1 MKTCGLLFSFGLT
14 LFAQQPSVENAKLET
29 RAFSGTLSAQLS
41 GLGAG
46 PFWAAWSEPIIA
58 GQHGDMCSWNRND
71 GSGRI
76 ATAPMRLEG
85 EVALVILIR
94 VEFGQTDQLRVTSPD
109 CLLDVGGLPFYTISG
124 VPAGESVAWLKTQV
138 AGPHSDMAVMAIS
151 HHQGAVAEQALDE
164 LTTTSQPVAVR
175 KRAAFWL
182 GNARGADGVAVLK
195 RMLAN
200 EPNAD
205 VRDRVVFAL
214 SQSNDPGGLPLVL
227 DAARNDKDPHI
238 RGQALFWLAQ
248 KAAAQVSKN
257 AIENALSNDPESSVR
272 ERAVFA
278 LSQLPH
284 GQGVPMLIDLAKT
297 HRDPAVRKKAM
308 FWLGQSKDPRA
319 LDFFAQT
326 LKP

>member
-1 MKTCGLLFSFGLT
+1 MKATVGLLT
-14 LFAQQPSVENAKLET
+14 LAAALLAQQPSVENAKLET
-29 RAFSGTLSAQLS
+29 RVFSGTVAAELSR
-41 GLGAG
+41 LGAG
-46 PFWAAWSEPIIA
+46 PFWAAWSEPIIS

-71 GSGRI
+71 DNGR
-76 ATAPMRLEG
+76 TPGAPIRLEG
-85 EVALVILIR
+85 ETALVVLVR
-94 VEFGQTDQLRVTSPD
+94 VENAQAGELRVTSPD
-109 CLLDVGGLPFYTISG
+109 CHLDAGGLPFYWLTG
-124 VPAGESVAWLKTQV
+124 VPAAESLAWLKTQ
-138 AGPHSDMAVMAIS
+138 AGGSHSDTAIMAIS
-151 HHQGAVAEQALDE
+151 RHQGAPADQALDD
-164 LTTTSQPVAVR
+164 LTANTEPVEVR

-182 GNARGADGVAVLK
+182 GNSPGAHGIATLK
-195 RMLAN
+195 RMLTSD
-200 EPNAD
+200 PSSD

-214 SQSNDPGGLPLVL
+214 SQSKDPGGIALVV

-248 KAAAQVSKN
+248 KAASQVSKDAIRN
-257 AIENALSNDPESSVR
+257 AVANDPASSVR

-278 LSQLPH
+278 LTQMPN

-319 LDFFAQT
+319 IDFFAQV